1 MAELMNLFVADLTIG
16 DVINIFLLVLT
27 VVGLGF
33 TVIQLIQTKKI
44 NRAELVKELYLM
56 LYDDQQMRDFFYEI
70 DWSSFTEGELGVE
83 NRDFENKADKLL
95 SFFEVLCSMYYRHII
110 TKTDM
115 TLFEYE
121 LKRVYDHPDVQ
132 VYFDYLKG
140 WQEKQKIG
148 ESYVNYKRYCSEH
161 R

>member
-1 MAELMNLFVADLTIG
+1 MQKMKKSLALSLLTLFFSTIIHAVTPAELAKFDARANLKNFPDAQT
-16 DVINIFLLVLT
+16 VL
-27 VVGLGF
+27 
-33 TVIQLIQTKKI
+33 
-44 NRAELVKELYLM
+44 

-132 VYFDYLKG
+132 AYFDYLKG